1 MQKGEG
7 GPARE
12 KPKKMKAGKRE
23 ERMKEGSERGWGG
36 GEGEG
41 ETRLDRARLSKH
53 LPLAVT
59 PCRPFSIRIVFCCQI
74 EA

>member
-1 MQKGEG
+1 MQIGEG

-12 KPKKMKAGKRE
+12 KSKKMKAGKRE
-23 ERMKEGSERGWGG
+23 ERMKEGSERGGG
-36 GEGEG
+36 GEG
-41 ETRLDRARLSKH
+41 ETRLDRVRLSKH

-59 PCRPFSIRIVFCCQI
+59 SCCPFSIRIVFCCQI

>member
-1 MQKGEG
+1 MQRGEG

-23 ERMKEGSERGWGG
+23 ERMKEGSERGGG

-59 PCRPFSIRIVFCCQI
+59 PCRPFPIRIVFCCQI